1 MSTIVN
7 SINIPTVEPSGGGQ
21 TTISSINIPTVEPS
35 SLTASV
41 NSINFPLPILKINSL
56 RLNDDYVTDA
66 ILVTNSDYE
75 HVDVGTVSITA
86 AKIVDT
92 NPVTDLRFADVD
104 ITFNVAGSFTATHW
118 GDSNAF
124 GTDTPLEFGIDP
136 TALELHYTISYNIAG
151 TSRTQNETLITK
163 IAF

>member
-7 SINIPTVEPSGGGQ
+7 SINIPTVEASGDGQ
-21 TTISSINIPTVEPS
+21 TTINSINIPTVEPS

-56 RLNDDYVTDA
+56 RLNDDYVTQAA
-66 ILVTNSDYE
+66 IEADGGYE
-75 HVDVGTVSITA
+75 HVIVSTVTISA

-104 ITFNVAGSFTATHW
+104 ITFPAASFEASHW

-124 GTDTPLEFGIDP
+124 GLTTPLEFGIDP
-136 TALELHYTISYNIAG
+136 TALELHYTIEYKIAG
-151 TSRTQNETLITK
+151 SRNLKQETLITK